1 MYNVVEMINSKN
13 EYQKTG
19 EMNGA
24 NTKPLKMT
32 PIVRSTLK
40 GACDPNFGLD
50 GFTKVTDLA
59 IQLLGRIY
67 S

>member
-1 MYNVVEMINSKN
+1 
-13 EYQKTG
+13 
-19 EMNGA
+19 MNGA